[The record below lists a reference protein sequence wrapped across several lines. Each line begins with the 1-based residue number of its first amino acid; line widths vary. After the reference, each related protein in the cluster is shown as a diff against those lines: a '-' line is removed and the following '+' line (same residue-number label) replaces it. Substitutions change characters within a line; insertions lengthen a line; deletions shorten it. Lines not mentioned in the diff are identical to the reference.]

1 MSWRKSWQTQ
11 KLFCSNKKGNLKVDK
26 DGNEDIVTITY
37 KIKFIYS
44 TRCMTSSLSNLLDNL
59 EEGNHKIKCKDCYC
73 FLEYEYLITIY

>member
-11 KLFCSNKKGNLKVDK
+11 KLFCSNKKRNLKVDK

-37 KIKFIYS
+37 KIKFIDS

-59 EEGNHKIKCKDCYC
+59 EERNTKLNAK
-73 FLEYEYLITIY
+73 ITIVFLNMNI